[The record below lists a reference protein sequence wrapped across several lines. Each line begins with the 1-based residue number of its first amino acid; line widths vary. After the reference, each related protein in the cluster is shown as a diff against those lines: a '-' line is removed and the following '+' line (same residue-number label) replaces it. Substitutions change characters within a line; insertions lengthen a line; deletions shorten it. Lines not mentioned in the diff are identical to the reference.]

1 MTKMFQSIKYL
12 PWKGL
17 QKLGCYLIKT
27 QININSS
34 LNYKQLFLKPK
45 WCLACNVHMVYIVWS
60 SRSNFTQF
68 RLNWRKVFQF
78 AGLGPVA
85 ALLCCMSG
93 VDQKNEVSPAGA
105 RPD

>member
-1 MTKMFQSIKYL
+1 MLLYL
-12 PWKGL
+12 
-17 QKLGCYLIKT
+17 LGCYLIKT
-27 QININSS
+27 QINLNSS

-45 WCLACNVHMVYIVWS
+45 WCLACNVNIVYIVWS
-60 SRSNFTQF
+60 SRSHFTQF